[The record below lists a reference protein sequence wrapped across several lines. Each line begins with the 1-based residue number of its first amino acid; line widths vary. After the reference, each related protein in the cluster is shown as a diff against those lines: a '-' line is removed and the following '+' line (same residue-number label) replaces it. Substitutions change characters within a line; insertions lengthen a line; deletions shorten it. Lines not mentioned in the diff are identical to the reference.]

1 METNQIDYTKK
12 DEVIKFLESNSRD
25 VMPFVKEYKGD
36 RKIRKLQVGHRENYR
51 NNLKTIEAE
60 RLVVNLQKK
69 IVESAASFLLAEPVS
84 ITANDP
90 DNENGAKI
98 LKTLKK
104 NRINSKLLEFAKV
117 VMSETMAVF
126 IFSEV
131 GKDKEIK
138 ARMYTSENG
147 SFTPQYDVYGDM
159 VAFYWGF
166 VIDEVS
172 HLWIFTDEYIHKYS
186 GPGTSNL
193 KYLGSDPHDFGVIPV
208 VFHEQ
213 PEPEWFDTKE
223 MIDRIEMLISK
234 LAGSNNY
241 FAFPILKLKGSTVKN
256 KEGEEE
262 GLIDIS
268 DDGKSILLGI
278 AEKNGQIVEA
288 EAEFLQRDTG
298 VESIELEIK
307 FLKEFI
313 FSISQTPDL
322 SFDNVKGIGAISGR
336 ALELMLQDAINKAK
350 SKQGQYRTV
359 VERIISVVKNGLDIN
374 DDQLEFEIEFNL
386 SIPRDLTE
394 EIKALV
400 DANGGYPVMSQES
413 SVSKSPFTKDAKTE
427 IEQIQKETAQRSS
440 RSLILEDE

>member
-1 METNQIDYTKK
+1 MEINQIDYTKK
-12 DEVIKFLESNSRD
+12 DEVIKFLEANSRD
-25 VMPFVKEYKGD
+25 VMPYVKEYRGD
-36 RKIRKLQVGHRENYR
+36 RKLRPLQIGHRERYVNGA
-51 NNLKTIEAE
+51 KSIEAE
-60 RLVVNLQKK
+60 KLRVNLQKK
-69 IVESAASFLLAEPVS
+69 ITETAASFLLAEPVS

-90 DNENGAKI
+90 DNENGQKI
-98 LKTLKK
+98 LQAIRN
-104 NRINSKLLEFAKV
+104 NRLNNKLLEFAKV

-126 IFSEV
+126 MFHEV
-131 GKDKEIK
+131 GTDKEIK
-138 ARMYTSENG
+138 ARMYNSDHG
-147 SFTPQYDVYGDM
+147 KYTPEYDVYGNL
-159 VAFYWGF
+159 VAFYWEF

-186 GPGTSNL
+186 GPGSSDL
-193 KYLGSDPHDFGVIPV
+193 KYLGSDNHSFGVIPV

-223 MIDRIEMLISK
+223 MIDRIEMILSK

-241 FAFPILKLKGSTVKN
+241 FAFPILKMKGSTVKN
-256 KEGEEE
+256 KDGKEE

-288 EAEFLQRDTG
+288 DAEFLQRDTG
-298 VESIELEIK
+298 VDSIKLEMD

-313 FSISQTPDL
+313 FNISQTPDL
-322 SFDNVKGIGAISGR
+322 SFDNVKGIGAISSR

-350 SKQGQYRTV
+350 GKMNQYRTV
-359 VERIISVVKNGLDIN
+359 VERIISVFKHGMGIK
-374 DDQLEFEIEFNL
+374 DDELEFDIEFNI
-386 SIPRDLTE
+386 SIPRDIAE

-413 SVSKSPFTKDAKTE
+413 SVSKSPYTKDVKTE
-427 IEQIQKETAQRSS
+427 IDQIKKETAQRSS
-440 RSLILEDE
+440 SSLILDNE

>member
-1 METNQIDYTKK
+1 METNQTDYTKK
-12 DEVIKFLESNSRD
+12 DEVIKFIETNSRN
-25 VMPFVKEYKGD
+25 VMPYVKEYRGD
-36 RKIRKLQVGHRENYR
+36 RKVRKLQVGHRENYQ

-69 IVESAASFLLAEPVS
+69 IVETAASFLLSEPVS

-90 DNENGAKI
+90 DNEDGQRI
-98 LKTLKK
+98 LQVIRK
-104 NRINSKLLEFAKV
+104 NRLNNKLLEFAKV

-131 GKDKEIK
+131 GDDKEIK
-138 ARMYTSENG
+138 ARMYTSDNG
-147 SFTPQYDVYGDM
+147 KYTPEYDVYGDL
-159 VAFYWGF
+159 VAFYWEF
-166 VIDEVS
+166 VVDEVS

-186 GPGTSNL
+186 GPGSSDL
-193 KYLGSDPHDFGVIPV
+193 KYLGSDTHDFGVIPV

-223 MIDRIEMLISK
+223 MIDRIEMILSK

-256 KEGEEE
+256 KEGKEE

-268 DDGKSILLGI
+268 DDGKSILLGV

-298 VESIELEIK
+298 IESIKLEIEY
-307 FLKEFI
+307 LKEFI
-313 FSISQTPDL
+313 FNISQTPDL
-322 SFDNVKGIGAISGR
+322 SFDNVKGIGALSGR

-359 VERIISVVKNGLDIN
+359 IERIISVVKNGMGIKDEK
-374 DDQLEFEIEFNL
+374 LEFDIEFNL
-386 SIPRDLTE
+386 SIPRDVAE

-400 DANGGYPVMSQES
+400 DANGGYPIISQEN
-413 SVSKSPFTKDAKTE
+413 SVSKSPYTKDVKTE
-427 IEQIQKETAQRSS
+427 IEQIKKETAQRSS

>member
-1 METNQIDYTKK
+1 METTQVDYTNK
-12 DEVIKFLESNSRD
+12 DQVIKFIEANSRN
-25 VMPFVKEYKGD
+25 VTPFVKEYRGD
-36 RKIRKLQVGHRENYR
+36 RKIRKLQVGYRENYQ

-60 RLVVNLQKK
+60 RLVINLQRK
-69 IVESAASFLLAEPVS
+69 IVETAASFLLAEPVS
-84 ITANDP
+84 ISANDP
-90 DNENGAKI
+90 ENENGQRI

-104 NRINSKLLEFAKV
+104 NRINNKLLEFAKV

-126 IFSEV
+126 IFSEA
-131 GKDKEIK
+131 GTDKEIK
-138 ARMYTSENG
+138 ARMYTSDNG
-147 SFTPQYDVYGDM
+147 KYTPEYDVYGDL
-159 VAFYWGF
+159 VAFYWEF

-186 GPGTSNL
+186 GPGSSDL
-193 KYLGSDPHDFGVIPV
+193 KYLGSDTHSFGVIPV
-208 VFHEQ
+208 VFNEQ
-213 PEPEWFDTKE
+213 PEPEWYDVKE
-223 MIDRIEMLISK
+223 MIDRIEMILSK

-256 KEGEEE
+256 KDGKEE

-268 DDGKSILLGI
+268 DDGKSILLGV

-288 EAEFLQRDTG
+288 DADFLQRDTG
-298 VESIELEIK
+298 VQSIELEMK

-313 FSISQTPDL
+313 FNISQTPDL
-322 SFDNVKGIGAISGR
+322 SFDNVKGIGTISGR

-359 VERIISVVKNGLDIN
+359 IERIINVVKNGMGIKDEE
-374 DDQLEFEIEFNL
+374 LEFDIDFNL
-386 SIPRDLTE
+386 SIPRDIAE

-413 SVSKSPFTKDAKTE
+413 SVSKSPYTKDVKTE
-427 IEQIQKETAQRSS
+427 IDQIQKETAQRSS
-440 RSLILEDE
+440 RSLVLEDE

>member
-1 METNQIDYTKK
+1 METNQIDYTIK
-12 DEVIKFLESNSRD
+12 DEVIKFLENNSRN
-25 VMPFVKEYKGD
+25 VMPYVKEYKGD
-36 RKIRKLQVGHRENYR
+36 RKVRTLQVGHRENYR
-51 NNLKTIEAE
+51 NNLKTVEAE
-60 RLVVNLQKK
+60 RLIINLQKK

-90 DNENGAKI
+90 DNEDGAKI

-138 ARMYTSENG
+138 ARMYTSDNG
-147 SFTPQYDVYGDM
+147 KYTPQFDVYGDM
-159 VAFYWGF
+159 VAFYWEF
-166 VIDEVS
+166 VIDEVT

-186 GPGTSNL
+186 GPGTSNIE
-193 KYLGSDPHDFGVIPV
+193 YLGSDTHDFGVIPV

-213 PEPEWFDTKE
+213 PEPEWFDVKELIDRVE
-223 MIDRIEMLISK
+223 MIVSK

-241 FAFPILKLKGSTVKN
+241 FAYPILKLKGGVAKN
-256 KEGEEE
+256 KDGEDES
-262 GLIDIS
+262 LIDIS
-268 DDGKSILLGI
+268 DDGKSILLGV
-278 AEKNGQIVEA
+278 AENNNQLIQA
-288 EAEFLQRDTG
+288 DAEFLQRDTG
-298 VESIELEIK
+298 VASIELEMK

-313 FSISQTPDL
+313 FNISQTPDL

-359 VERIISVVKNGLDIN
+359 IERIISVVKNGLGIN
-374 DDQLEFEIEFNL
+374 DEDLEFDIDFNL

-427 IEQIQKETAQRSS
+427 IDQIQKETAQRSS